1 MTHVILVFKNL
12 NNLVLIAKPHNLQ
25 TMNVEINEAISPKSN
40 NYRNVLLQEDTNYFR
55 KTEKENNKSRKAAK
69 NFQFLNTESTV

>member
-1 MTHVILVFKNL
+1 
-12 NNLVLIAKPHNLQ
+12 
-25 TMNVEINEAISPKSN
+25 MNVEINEAISPKSN

-69 NFQFLNTESTV
+69 NFQFLNTERTV

>member
-1 MTHVILVFKNL
+1 VILAFKNL

-40 NYRNVLLQEDTNYFR
+40 MQLPVCTFARRYKLFLENRGR
-55 KTEKENNKSRKAAK
+55 K
-69 NFQFLNTESTV
+69 